1 MQHGGMQIGR
11 WNFSDSV
18 AMLSLVRRQSFW
30 DRERL
35 KLREFLAPLVND
47 VKRLALGNCL
57 AFDPFPFDQDGL
69 ASPEVN
75 VGGA

>member
-47 VKRLALGNCL
+47 VKRLPLGNCL